1 MESQKNRSPIPH
13 RKRGA
18 ITIEDAIAAFMASR
32 SNRGIAAPTLNKY
45 RTFVKQLRAYCDS
58 RGYVLLDQLGVADM
72 DRFYASWNDGNR
84 SRAKKLERLKSFI
97 KFCLKRKWLAEDIA
111 DDLRAPEGSSIPAN
125 KMPFTD
131 EEFDRINAACDTL
144 GGPKSPA
151 PVSPLGRRR
160 RQGFRDGCRSIPVFG
175 LRMSRL
181 SILANGS
188 MATTCF
194 FGCTKPRRSCS
205 PGFTTGLLQDAC
217 AREKAR
223 AGDIPRRANP
233 YHEGR
238 IGTLAGQCRKRV

>member
-32 SNRGIAAPTLNKY
+32 SNRGIAVPTLNKY

-72 DRFYASWNDGNR
+72 DRFYASWKDGNR

-125 KMPFTD
+125 KKPFTD
-131 EEFDRINAACDTL
+131 EEFDRIYAACDTL
-144 GGPKSPA
+144 GGPKRPA
-151 PVSPLGRRR
+151 PVSPWGGQDVKDFVMAVDLYRSS
-160 RQGFRDGCRSIPVFG
+160 DCGCRDF
-175 LRMSRL
+175 
-181 SILANGS
+181 
-188 MATTCF
+188 
-194 FGCTKPRRSCS
+194 
-205 PGFTTGLLQDAC
+205 Q
-217 AREKAR
+217 
-223 AGDIPRRANP
+223 
-233 YHEGR
+233 Y
-238 IGTLAGQCRKRV
+238 